1 MQGFHHETL
10 QQFGD
15 SVNKIPLIPLPI
27 YLSVGMKYN
36 GDNENGKKCL
46 HYISIDK
53 LNPIEYYR
61 SLLN

>member
-15 SVNKIPLIPLPI
+15 LLNKIPLVPLPI

-36 GDNENGKKCL
+36 GENENGK
-46 HYISIDK
+46 
-53 LNPIEYYR
+53 
-61 SLLN
+61 

>member
-27 YLSVGMKYN
+27 YFSVGMKYN
-36 GDNENGKKCL
+36 GDNENGKKMFTL
-46 HYISIDK
+46 YF
-53 LNPIEYYR
+53 NR
-61 SLLN
+61 